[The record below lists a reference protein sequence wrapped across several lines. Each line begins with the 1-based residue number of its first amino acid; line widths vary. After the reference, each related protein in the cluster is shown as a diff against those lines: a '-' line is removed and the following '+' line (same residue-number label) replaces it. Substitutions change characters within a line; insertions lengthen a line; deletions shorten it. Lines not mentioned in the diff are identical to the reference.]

1 MDTIQTTVLAQS
13 LSDFT
18 CNLWR
23 RNPID
28 FGSRSHR
35 SRSTLPPPL
44 CEGMPCFALSSFFC
58 YERDFMSNLHKS
70 KQYGLI
76 DMFNDTSRYLDDIF
90 TIDNPEFEKH
100 IPDIYPTELQLNK
113 AITSDKETSFLDLN
127 IKVVG
132 SDVHISVYDKRDD
145 FGFPIVNFPWFSGDV
160 PRLPS
165 YVVYI
170 SQLVRFARCCT
181 SVSDY
186 PFQKS
191 SNFFQTTDTGLQ
203 ISKASKIIRKVLQI
217 ILWPFI

>member
-1 MDTIQTTVLAQS
+1 
-13 LSDFT
+13 
-18 CNLWR
+18 
-23 RNPID
+23 
-28 FGSRSHR
+28 
-35 SRSTLPPPL
+35 
-44 CEGMPCFALSSFFC
+44 
-58 YERDFMSNLHKS
+58 MSNLHKS
-70 KQYGLI
+70 KQYDLI

-113 AITSDKETSFLDLN
+113 AITSDKETSFLELN

-160 PRLPS
+160 PRLLS

-203 ISKASKIIRKVLQI
+203 ISQASKIIRKVLQV